1 MGAPDISHADYFAV
15 ATAIVRK
22 DAEKRFVAPCR
33 CGLYSFPHRRSDRC
47 DDAEREA
54 LDVQAEMQTQA
65 DWDAEEL
72 ALFDRAEA
80 RAINRGW

>member
-1 MGAPDISHADYFAV
+1 MTALDISHADYFAV
-15 ATAIVRK
+15 ATSIVRK
-22 DAEKRFVAPCR
+22 DAQKRLPCR

-54 LDVQAEMQTQA
+54 LDAQSEMQTKA
-65 DWDAEEL
+65 EWDAEEL

-80 RAINRGW
+80 RAINSGAW